1 MSVEYN
7 PNKLGWPAAAITVAG
22 TLALLFTAYTIHD
35 RTYRH
40 PRDPMNQQVYHERD
54 KAGGAHGAAG
64 PAEHGSPAAVEQG
77 AAPGAQPKS
86 GGH

>member
-7 PNKLGWPAAAITVAG
+7 PNKLGWPAAAVTVVG

-40 PRDPMNQQVYHERD
+40 PRDPMNQQVYHARD
-54 KAGGAHGAAG
+54 KASGGDHG
-64 PAEHGSPAAVEQG
+64 PAEHGSPAAAEQG
-77 AAPGAQPKS
+77 AAPAAQPKS

>member
-7 PNKLGWPAAAITVAG
+7 PNKLGWPAAAVTVVG

-40 PRDPMNQQVYHERD
+40 PRDPMNQQVYYERD
-54 KAGGAHGAAG
+54 KAGGGAHG
-64 PAEHGSPAAVEQG
+64 PAEHGAPAAAEQG
-77 AAPGAQPKS
+77 AGPAAQPKS